1 MIIPMRLSVILL
13 ALLIPIAAIALPP
26 SGERLDQLL
35 RVGLV
40 RDPVKKSANI
50 TTTVVSAIDTDITT
64 KVDSAQQLLV
74 VTNLASSANVCVGS
88 VAWSGA
94 DSCATRCGTATA
106 WSDQTDPDYTSSMNC
121 TLGSA
126 NIGSLVPHG
135 QSRQFRYDGTR
146 CVCMV
151 ASTSNTDVLVERVVR

>member
-1 MIIPMRLSVILL
+1 MRLTVFFLS
-13 ALLIPIAAIALPP
+13 LLIPLAAIALPP

-50 TTTVVSAIDTDITT
+50 GTALVDAIDTDLTS
-64 KVDSAQQLLV
+64 KVDSTQQLLV
-74 VTNLASSANVCVGS
+74 VTNLASSGLVCVGT
-88 VAWSGA
+88 VAWSGS
-94 DSCATRCGTATA
+94 DSCETRCTTAAA
-106 WSDQTDPDYTSSMNC
+106 WSDQTDPDYTASMNC

-126 NIGSLVPHG
+126 NIGSVIPHG

-151 ASTSNTDVLVERVVR
+151 ASTSNIDVLVERVVR

>member
-1 MIIPMRLSVILL
+1 MRLNILLL
-13 ALLIPIAAIALPP
+13 ALIIPLTALALPP
-26 SGERLDQLL
+26 AGERLDQLL

-50 TTTVVSAIDTDITT
+50 GTAVVDAIDVDITA
-64 KVDSAQQLLV
+64 KVDSAQQLLI
-74 VTNLASSANVCVGS
+74 VTNLASSGNVCIGT
-88 VAWSGA
+88 VAWSGT
-94 DSCATRCGTATA
+94 DSCETRCGTASA
-106 WSDQTDPDYTSSMNC
+106 WSDQTDPDYTAAMNC

-126 NIGSLVPHG
+126 NIGSVVPHG

-151 ASTSNTDVLVERVVR
+151 ASSSNIDVLVERVVR

>member
-1 MIIPMRLSVILL
+1 MRLTVFFLS
-13 ALLIPIAAIALPP
+13 LLIPLAAVALPP

-50 TTTVVSAIDTDITT
+50 TTSPVAAIDTDITS
-64 KVDSAQQLLV
+64 KVDSVQQLLV
-74 VTNLASSANVCVGS
+74 VTNLASSGNVCVGT

-94 DSCATRCGTATA
+94 DSCATRCAAATA
-106 WSDQTDPDYTSSMNC
+106 WSDQTDPDYTATMNC

-146 CVCMV
+146 CVCMI
-151 ASTSNTDVLVERVVR
+151 ASTSNTDVIVERVVR

>member
-1 MIIPMRLSVILL
+1 MNWKVFIL
-13 ALLIPIAAIALPP
+13 ALLIPFAAIALPP

-50 TTTVVSAIDTDITT
+50 GTALTDAIDTDITT
-64 KVDSAQQLLV
+64 KVDSVQQLFV
-74 VTNLASSANVCVGS
+74 VTNLASSGLVCVGS

-94 DSCATRCGTATA
+94 DSCETRCGTATA
-106 WSDQTDPDYTSSMNC
+106 WSDQTDPNYTASMNC

-126 NIGSLVPHG
+126 NIGSVIPHG

-146 CVCMV
+146 CVCVV
-151 ASTSNTDVLVERVVR
+151 ASTSNIDVLVERVVR

>member
-1 MIIPMRLSVILL
+1 MRLNVLLL
-13 ALLIPIAAIALPP
+13 ALIIPLTALALPP
-26 SGERLDQLL
+26 AGERLDQLL
-35 RVGLV
+35 RVGLI

-50 TTTVVSAIDTDITT
+50 STAVVDAIDTDITA
-64 KVDSAQQLLV
+64 KSDSIQQLLV
-74 VTNLASSANVCVGS
+74 VTNLASSGLVCIGT

-94 DSCATRCGTATA
+94 DSCETRCGTAAA

-121 TLGSA
+121 TLGSP
-126 NIGSLVPHG
+126 NIGSIVPHG

>member
-1 MIIPMRLSVILL
+1 MQRYAFL
-13 ALLIPIAAIALPP
+13 ALVLLTPLAALALPP

-35 RVGLV
+35 RAGLTK
-40 RDPVKKSANI
+40 DPAKKAASISTAV
-50 TTTVVSAIDTDITT
+50 TDAIDTDITK

-74 VTNLASSANVCVGS
+74 VTNLATSGLVCIGT

-94 DSCATRCGTATA
+94 DSCETRCGTAAA
-106 WSDQTDPDYTSSMNC
+106 WSDQTDPDYTAAMDC

-126 NIGSLVPHG
+126 NIGSIIPHG

-146 CVCMV
+146 CICMV
-151 ASTSNTDVLVERVVR
+151 ASTSNINVLVERVVR

>member
-1 MIIPMRLSVILL
+1 MRLTVFFLS
-13 ALLIPIAAIALPP
+13 LLIPLVAVALPP

-50 TTTVVSAIDTDITT
+50 ATTPVAAIDTDITSR
-64 KVDSAQQLLV
+64 VDSVQQLLI
-74 VTNLASSANVCVGS
+74 VTNLASSANVCVGT

-94 DSCATRCGTATA
+94 DSCATRCDTAAA
-106 WSDQTDPDYTSSMNC
+106 WSDQTDPDYTAAMNC

-126 NIGSLVPHG
+126 NIGSIVPHG

-146 CVCMV
+146 CVCMI
-151 ASTSNTDVLVERVVR
+151 ASTSNTDVIVERVVR